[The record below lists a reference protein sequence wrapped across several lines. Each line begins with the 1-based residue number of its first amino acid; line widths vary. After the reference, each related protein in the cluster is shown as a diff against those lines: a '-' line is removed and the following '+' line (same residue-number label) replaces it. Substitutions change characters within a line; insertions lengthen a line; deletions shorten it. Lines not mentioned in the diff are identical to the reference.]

1 MGYQLR
7 YREEYSPAVV
17 KELDDLVAYYNNLVT
32 KVFNEDGSI
41 NWPVALGIPQPKAD
55 QIYNPP
61 ASPLLADFLA
71 AIQAEGQQ
79 WKTGPWTF
87 VDTRGVKPNA
97 AVRAVILSSSSDP
110 NTWDDFT
117 VEGIEGAINLD
128 LNPNHNAVITG
139 IQMGDPTI
147 RRILVVTNSTTTAG
161 KTVTLKHENTGSSA
175 QTRFHFED
183 ATDIVLSVGQS
194 CWLFYS
200 PILGRWTPVV
210 TGNKSGGLVGTTQL
224 ATAIAGVSSDFKI
237 AYRRITNAEIK
248 ALLTTPITIVSAQ
261 GSNTWI
267 DVIGCTTYLNRAVN
281 YTNNPNGSLRL
292 SGCATDITAA
302 ATFLQTSATPGIR
315 MQHWPLNATVGTFDP
330 NIDGSGINQPL
341 QWRAGQDNT
350 LGDAA
355 NFFDVFVTYRVLTVI
370 P

>member
-1 MGYQLR
+1 MPYQLR
-7 YREEYSPAVV
+7 YREELPPAVT
-17 KELDDLVAYYNNLVT
+17 KELDDLVATYNRLLSGVL
-32 KVFNEDGSI
+32 NEDGSI
-41 NWPVALGIPQPKAD
+41 NWPSALGIPQPKAD
-55 QIYNPP
+55 TIYNPT
-61 ASPLLADFLA
+61 ASPFLTEFLE
-71 AIQAEGQQ
+71 AIQSEGQQ
-79 WKTGPWTF
+79 WKSGPWTF
-87 VDTRGVKPNA
+87 LDTRGAKPNA
-97 AVRAVILSSSSDP
+97 AVRSVILSSSSDP
-110 NTWDDFT
+110 TTWNDFT
-117 VEGIEGAINLD
+117 VEGIEGCINLD
-128 LNPNHNAVITG
+128 FVPNHNAVITG

-147 RRILVVTNSTTTAG
+147 RRIVVVTNSTTTAG
-161 KTVTLKHENTGSSA
+161 KTITLKHENTGSTA

-183 ATDIVLSVGQS
+183 ATDIVLAVGQS
-194 CWLFYS
+194 CWLFYF
-200 PILGRWTPVV
+200 PALGRWTPVV
-210 TGNKSGGLVGTTQL
+210 TANKSGGIVGTTQL
-224 ATAIAGVSSDFKI
+224 AAGLATVTSDFKVG
-237 AYRRITNAEIK
+237 YRRITDAEIK

-350 LGDAA
+350 AGDAA
-355 NFFDVFVTYRVLTVI
+355 NFFDVFVTYRVFTVI